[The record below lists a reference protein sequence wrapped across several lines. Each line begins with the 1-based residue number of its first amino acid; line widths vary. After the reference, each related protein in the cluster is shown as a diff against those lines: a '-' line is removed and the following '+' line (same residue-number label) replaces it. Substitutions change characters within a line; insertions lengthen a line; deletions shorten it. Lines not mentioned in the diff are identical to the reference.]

1 MPIYLSDKNG
11 KLKKYSGLQMPTGW
25 TTVLNSI
32 ENTERVEVIYD
43 NADQEKMLG
52 KPDGLLGGES
62 FTGLNLSKYKYL
74 RIYSY
79 QLGLFLTTIA
89 HISHDTAS
97 NFMCSGAGLSVDQKV
112 IMTCQ
117 VTIDNSKTTL
127 TNTHIGY
134 YNTSGYVN
142 RNSNASYFI
151 YKIEGVY

>member
-1 MPIYLSDKNG
+1 MAIYLSDENG
-11 KLKKYSGLQMPTGW
+11 KLKKYSGTSLPLGLTAI
-25 TTVLNSI
+25 VNELNK
-32 ENTERVEVIYD
+32 TEKVETIYD
-43 NADQEKMLG
+43 TSDSEKMLG
-52 KPDGLLGGES
+52 KPGGLLGGES
-62 FTGLNLSKYKYL
+62 FTGLDLSKYKYL

-89 HISHDTAS
+89 HISHDTS
-97 NFMCSGAGLSVDQKV
+97 VNFICSGAGLSVDQKV

-142 RNSNASYFI
+142 RNANASYFI